1 MIKLN
6 NISYNYRKGAEALKN
21 VSATIDNG
29 IYIML
34 GENGA
39 GKTTLLH
46 IIAGLLQPTSGECEV
61 DGENVWF
68 RTPAMMERIFFLDN
82 NMSFPADTI
91 YEAAKIHSVFYPNF
105 DKEMLQRNLAHFNMT
120 GNEGLSKMSFGNR
133 QKAQLAYALSL
144 KCDVLLLDEPTNG
157 LDISSK
163 QQLQSMVAECT
174 DENQTV
180 IVSTHTVGDLENL
193 YDGAII
199 LKNGQVIIS
208 APTEAICS
216 KLLFK
221 TSMSPMP
228 GAIYSEMK
236 LGLFLTIEP
245 NEHGEFNDIDYVRLY
260 NAVHNPESCQK
271 LLSVMKK

>member
-29 IYIML
+29 IHIML

-46 IIAGLLQPTSGECEV
+46 IIAGLLLPTTGECEV
-61 DGENVWF
+61 DGENVWH
-68 RTPAMMERIFFLDN
+68 RNPAVMKRIFFLDN
-82 NMSFPADTI
+82 NMPFPADTI
-91 YEAAKIHSVFYPNF
+91 CETVKIHSVFYPNF
-105 DKEMLQRNLAHFNMT
+105 DKEMLQRNLTHFNMT

-133 QKAQLAYALSL
+133 QKAQLAYALAL

-174 DENQTV
+174 DEKQTV

-193 YDGAII
+193 YDGAIL
-199 LKNGQVIIS
+199 LKNGQVIIA
-208 APTEAICS
+208 APTETICS

-221 TSMSPMP
+221 TSMSPVP
-228 GAIYSEMK
+228 EAIHSEMK

-245 NEHGEFNDIDYVRLY
+245 NDRGEFSDIDYVRLY
-260 NAVHNPESCQK
+260 NAVHNPESFQK
-271 LLSVMKK
+271 LLSAMKK